1 MKSEGNTMAVSNSI
15 LTDQEVEHIV
25 HDIIEPREGWFHR
38 WFPFLK
44 WSPSSPDQLRQAEEE
59 LLDCKLFLSLTAI
72 CKQPKKKKYFAAFH
86 SDKKSLN

>member
-72 CKQPKKKKYFAAFH
+72 CKQPKKYFAALH